1 MVRNLQSLGGVLAIA
16 VVSFLPSLPAQ
27 DMSRNTPAAAD
38 VSWTQRAVQ
47 GSTAE
52 IRLGELA
59 RQHTPNPAVNELA
72 QRLVTDH
79 GKAADELRQLAARKG
94 ITVPGPADNKH
105 EALYERLSKLNG
117 AEFDKAY
124 IAAMVD
130 NHRDDVA
137 DFQKQAGTSGDPEL
151 KSFAIKTLPIL
162 QEHLRAAETLLAQI
176 EK

>member
-1 MVRNLQSLGGVLAIA
+1 MLRNLQSVGGALALAAI
-16 VVSFLPSLPAQ
+16 SFLPALRAQ

-38 VSWTQRAVQ
+38 VAWTQNAVQ

-59 RQHTPNPAVNELA
+59 RQRTSNPAVNELA
-72 QRLVTDH
+72 QRLITDH
-79 GKAADELRQLAARKG
+79 TKAVDELKQIAGKKN
-94 ITVPGPADNKH
+94 ITVPGPVDPKQ
-105 EALYERLSKLNG
+105 ETLYDRLAKLSS

-124 IAAMVD
+124 VAAMVD

-137 DFQKQAGTSGDPEL
+137 AFQKQANTSGDPEL